1 MWFCPCWG
9 GTLFWPKVNIQYLPE
24 QVASYTSYFFP
35 NWEPHAKFQAI
46 LTGRFWDLWKKY
58 HFLGM
63 GAPHYTRR
71 QTGPSPAGNDKG
83 FDKIR
88 KKPWSWPPSGQVC
101 ALWRFLAYVVEG
113 HASACPRTVGV
124 SESVWRWRYRCYV
137 ELVVRKVVSTEN
149 FGVKEKETSL
159 NISGLAQKPRERR
172 IKIKLGHCA
181 CHLAGT
187 SSSPPQGGRWNV
199 LNCFLLN
206 WINTPNI

>member
-1 MWFCPCWG
+1 MQN
-9 GTLFWPKVNIQYLPE
+9 LSKFWRLVSEI
-24 QVASYTSYFFP
+24 TFFP
-35 NWEPHAKFQAI
+35 PGFCRE
-46 LTGRFWDLWKKY
+46 LCRTTGHPGPLPQWQRFWWKKN
-58 HFLGM
+58 F
-63 GAPHYTRR
+63 R
-71 QTGPSPAGNDKG
+71 
-83 FDKIR
+83 
-88 KKPWSWPPSGQVC
+88 PPSGQVC
-101 ALWRFLAYVVEG
+101 ALWRYLAYVVEG

-199 LNCFLLN
+199 LNCFLFI